1 MINLSFVQPKNKL
14 KILKYNTELV
24 KLISDRIIE
33 IDNYNSLKFD
43 NELLKFVCTCIEN
56 GLKDKNEKKNK
67 TDKKLLALEIYHKV
81 FSINDAERL
90 ILSNSIQFLH
100 DNNLILK
107 FNDLVKCGHIFLN
120 YIKSKI

>member
-1 MINLSFVQPKNKL
+1 MINLSFVQTKNKL
-14 KILKYNTELV
+14 KILKYNNELI
-24 KLISDRIIE
+24 KLIHDRIIE
-33 IDNYNSLKFD
+33 IDNYHSLKFD

-56 GLKDKNEKKNK
+56 GLKEKNEKKDK

-81 FSINDAERL
+81 FTINDAERI

-100 DNNLILK
+100 DNKLILK
-107 FNDLVKCGHIFLN
+107 FNDFIKCGHILIN